1 MFGKPTSAWRRTV
14 RGFSLTDADLMRAA
28 VDSVE
33 WDGGAL
39 FELMGGKVYLEKER
53 GTEAV
58 PLIKP

>member
-1 MFGKPTSAWRRTV
+1 M
-14 RGFSLTDADLMRAA
+14 TDADLMRAA

-39 FELMGGKVYLEKER
+39 FELMEGRYIWRKRG